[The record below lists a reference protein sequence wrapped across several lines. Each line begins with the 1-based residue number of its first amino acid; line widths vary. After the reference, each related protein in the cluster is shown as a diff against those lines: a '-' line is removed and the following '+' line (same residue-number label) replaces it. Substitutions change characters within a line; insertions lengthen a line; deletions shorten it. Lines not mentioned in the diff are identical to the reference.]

1 MKRILSL
8 LVAVMLLCSISV
20 TAFADTGNTTIDL
33 TRTGSVNL
41 WKYDLSS
48 AEMDG
53 VWDSSYVSTGVRDEN
68 GVGAILGDPGRVSP
82 LNPNGES
89 YGYAIKNVQ
98 FTYLKVASLKAFTV
112 TEDNTQRTELLYGMY
127 YTATESGTIDTI
139 PEIPGLAV
147 WHSGH
152 IGVYI
157 GNGEVIQAMGTRYG
171 VVKTALGESGW
182 THWMK
187 IAYIN
192 YD

>member
-68 GVGAILGDPGRVSP
+68 GVEAILGDPGRVSP